1 MNPLKLITI
10 VSYVSAIFFLFSC
23 NFKQNILFRVAE
35 DGSTPLSS
43 MAERAAQNYII
54 APNDYLAISVYT
66 NKGEILIDPNSEF
79 KTGDER
85 HQNNNIGAGGVM
97 QNPMMMG
104 SDLNLRIDLPITGN
118 NLRPNSFL
126 IDAEGYA
133 FIPMV
138 GKIKLG
144 GYTLPQADSVL
155 AQAYSQYYEQPF
167 VKSQYLNKRVVLLG
181 ALGDKLIPLRNENMN
196 LLEILAISGQFQQH
210 ARANNIRIIRGDL
223 KNPEVQIVDLTTIEG
238 MKKANLTLMPNDII
252 YVEPRRHLDKEF
264 FANFTAAVSPFT
276 TVLSAI
282 STTLLLIITINNLS
296 R

>member
-1 MNPLKLITI
+1 MGLKKLSNLLCSFGI
-10 VSYVSAIFFLFSC
+10 AIFLFSC

-54 APNDYLAISVYT
+54 SPNDYLAISVYT
-66 NKGEILIDPNSEF
+66 NKGEILIDPNAEF
-79 KTGDER
+79 KTGSEQ
-85 HQNNNIGAGGVM
+85 HQQVNTGMGVM

-104 SDLNLRIDLPITGN
+104 SDLNMRIDLPITIN
-118 NLRPNSFL
+118 NQRPNSFL

-196 LLEILAISGQFQQH
+196 LLEILAISGQFQQN

-223 KNPEVQIVDLTTIEG
+223 KNPEVQLVDLTTIEG
-238 MKKANLTLMPNDII
+238 MKKANLVLQPNDII

-276 TVLSAI
+276 TILSAI

>member
-1 MNPLKLITI
+1 
-10 VSYVSAIFFLFSC
+10 
-23 NFKQNILFRVAE
+23 
-35 DGSTPLSS
+35 
-43 MAERAAQNYII
+43 
-54 APNDYLAISVYT
+54 
-66 NKGEILIDPNSEF
+66 
-79 KTGDER
+79 
-85 HQNNNIGAGGVM
+85 
-97 QNPMMMG
+97 
-104 SDLNLRIDLPITGN
+104 
-118 NLRPNSFL
+118 
-126 IDAEGYA
+126 
-133 FIPMV
+133 
-138 GKIKLG
+138 IKLG

-196 LLEILAISGQFQQH
+196 LLEILAISGQFQQN

-223 KNPEVQIVDLTTIEG
+223 KNPEVQLVDLTTIEG
-238 MKKANLTLMPNDII
+238 MKKANLVLQPNDII

-276 TVLSAI
+276 TILSAI